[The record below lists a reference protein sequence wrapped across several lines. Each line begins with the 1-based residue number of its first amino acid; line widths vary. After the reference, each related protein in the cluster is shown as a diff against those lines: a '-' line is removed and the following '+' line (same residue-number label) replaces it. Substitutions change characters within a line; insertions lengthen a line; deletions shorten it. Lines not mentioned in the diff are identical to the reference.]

1 MHRKHYPN
9 ALRNTEMRKQ
19 SLKAFVGIGLLLCCA
34 LFTACVEEGR
44 VNEIVDNVNEIE
56 NETEIATEPGVPEEP
71 APVALPGLPD
81 DVAGY
86 ERWLKLNAEP
96 IPPVAGGDPH
106 RGTKNVY
113 VNQTRETIAPNGEQ
127 VFPYVDGSIVVKEA
141 YRPGKDYVG
150 LIAIMR
156 KVAGADPEHNDWE
169 FIEYTRN
176 APDAA
181 FSVIA
186 ADGVCWGCHA
196 RVEHIDYVFTEL
208 E

>member
-1 MHRKHYPN
+1 
-9 ALRNTEMRKQ
+9 MRKTA
-19 SLKAFVGIGLLLCCA
+19 LKAFAAVCLLSLGTF
-34 LFTACVEEGR
+34 FTACVEEGR
-44 VNEIVDNVNEIE
+44 LDEIVENAENTNEMDM
-56 NETEIATEPGVPEEP
+56 TVEEP
-71 APVALPGLPD
+71 APVALPGLPE

-106 RGTKNVY
+106 NGTKNVY
-113 VNQTRETIAPNGEQ
+113 VNQTREAIAPNGEQ
-127 VFPYVDGSIVVKEA
+127 VFPYLDGSIVVKEA
-141 YRPGKDYVG
+141 YRPGKDYIG

-169 FIEYTRN
+169 FIEYIRN
-176 APDAA
+176 APDAE
-181 FSVIA
+181 FRVIA

-196 RVEHIDYVFTEL
+196 RVEDIDYVFTEL